1 MKHWL
6 PWLYE
11 NDTCIACDKYVET
24 MDHFMSCAAY
34 ETQSFVDWKEINGDN
49 TEQIMKIG
57 KVVEKRHTERQKIL
71 AGRAAATDSTA
82 PGFHG

>member
-24 MDHFMSCAAY
+24 IDHFMSCTAY
-34 ETQSFVDWKEINGDN
+34 ETNHQLTDRKSMETTLNKPLKLESFGNE
-49 TEQIMKIG
+49 TY
-57 KVVEKRHTERQKIL
+57 
-71 AGRAAATDSTA
+71 
-82 PGFHG
+82 